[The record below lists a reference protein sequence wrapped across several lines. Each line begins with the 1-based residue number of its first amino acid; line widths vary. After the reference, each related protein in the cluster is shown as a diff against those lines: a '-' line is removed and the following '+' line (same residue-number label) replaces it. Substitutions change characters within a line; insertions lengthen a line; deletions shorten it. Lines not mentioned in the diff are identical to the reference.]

1 MTTEAVLLLGL
12 FAFLLLG
19 AFMGENGPRS
29 VFNKS
34 GPRLGARLEQHIS
47 TGQGFQRNGNRQP
60 AWTRPAGNEPA
71 GTF

>member
-19 AFMGENGPRS
+19 AFMGPSGPRN
-29 VFNKS
+29 VFNSS

-47 TGQGFQRNGNRQP
+47 TGQGFQVQGARVP
-60 AWTRPAGNEPA
+60 TWERPETNEPA

>member
-19 AFMGENGPRS
+19 AFLGDSGPRN
-29 VFNKS
+29 VFNSS
-34 GPRLGARLEQHIS
+34 GPRLGARLERHIS
-47 TGQGFQRNGNRQP
+47 TGQGFLTKGARAP
-60 AWTRPAGNEPA
+60 AWTKPDANEPA